1 MEYEKY
7 PSSKWD
13 KTLVK
18 LSLPGEQTLSQRIV
32 WAHLTMVT
40 LPLSLFRVTRS
51 FSVLHHEKPMG
62 VLGGKSQENMG
73 SLQNSPRSFSFS
85 SQFHSAFSNSSQL
98 PFKYSYQF
106 MAQATSA
113 IGKQVLTVTL
123 DLPVSP
129 DFAVVVRPVTSV
141 F

>member
-1 MEYEKY
+1 
-7 PSSKWD
+7 
-13 KTLVK
+13 
-18 LSLPGEQTLSQRIV
+18 
-32 WAHLTMVT
+32 
-40 LPLSLFRVTRS
+40 
-51 FSVLHHEKPMG
+51 
-62 VLGGKSQENMG
+62 
-73 SLQNSPRSFSFS
+73 
-85 SQFHSAFSNSSQL
+85 
-98 PFKYSYQF
+98 